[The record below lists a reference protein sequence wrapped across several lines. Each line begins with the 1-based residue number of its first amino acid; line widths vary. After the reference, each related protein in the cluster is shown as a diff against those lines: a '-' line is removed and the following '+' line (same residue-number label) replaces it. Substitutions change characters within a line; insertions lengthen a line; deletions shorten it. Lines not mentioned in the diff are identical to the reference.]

1 MKGGYETPPH
11 SFAIRSPMGNSK
23 QRVYVSPTTTI
34 PFLILLRVR
43 ARASRETV
51 AERWIAKIEVDDF
64 YRTAMRGKM
73 FVEILVS
80 RQPSRFRVSG
90 TQARQSYLLRL
101 SLFPILLL
109 YYNFFGRFFLR
120 ACSEFSSLLLKHD
133 FPRSNLTGNFFDA
146 EISNYRDFRYFRS
159 PPISRSTRM
168 GEGWPSHSRVPKNQ
182 ARDNRD

>member
-80 RQPSRFRVSG
+80 RQPSRFRVSREWNAG
-90 TQARQSYLLRL
+90 NLTYFASVYFQS
-101 SLFPILLL
+101 
-109 YYNFFGRFFLR
+109 YNFFGRFFLR

>member
-51 AERWIAKIEVDDF
+51 AERWIAKIKVDDF

-80 RQPSRFRVSG
+80 RQPSRFRVSREWNAG
-90 TQARQSYLLRL
+90 S
-101 SLFPILLL
+101 PILLTSPQ
-109 YYNFFGRFFLR
+109 FI
-120 ACSEFSSLLLKHD
+120 
-133 FPRSNLTGNFFDA
+133 SNLTISLEDSFYELVRNFHLSCLSTIF
-146 EISNYRDFRYFRS
+146 RDR
-159 PPISRSTRM
+159 I
-168 GEGWPSHSRVPKNQ
+168 
-182 ARDNRD
+182 

>member
-73 FVEILVS
+73 FVEILVC
-80 RQPSRFRVSG
+80 RDNHLVLGYRVSG

-101 SLFPILLL
+101 SLFPILQFLWKIL
-109 YYNFFGRFFLR
+109 STSLFGIFI
-120 ACSEFSSLLLKHD
+120 SL
-133 FPRSNLTGNFFDA
+133 A
-146 EISNYRDFRYFRS
+146 
-159 PPISRSTRM
+159 
-168 GEGWPSHSRVPKNQ
+168 
-182 ARDNRD
+182 

>member
-1 MKGGYETPPH
+1 
-11 SFAIRSPMGNSK
+11 MGNSK

-43 ARASRETV
+43 ARAPRETV

-101 SLFPILLL
+101 SLFPILQFLWKIL
-109 YYNFFGRFFLR
+109 STSLFGIFI
-120 ACSEFSSLLLKHD
+120 SL
-133 FPRSNLTGNFFDA
+133 A
-146 EISNYRDFRYFRS
+146 
-159 PPISRSTRM
+159 
-168 GEGWPSHSRVPKNQ
+168 
-182 ARDNRD
+182 

>member
-80 RQPSRFRVSG
+80 RQPSRVRVSREWNAG
-90 TQARQSYLLRL
+90 S
-101 SLFPILLL
+101 PILLTSPQ
-109 YYNFFGRFFLR
+109 FI
-120 ACSEFSSLLLKHD
+120 
-133 FPRSNLTGNFFDA
+133 SNLTISLEDSFYELVRNFHLSCLSTIF
-146 EISNYRDFRYFRS
+146 RDR
-159 PPISRSTRM
+159 I
-168 GEGWPSHSRVPKNQ
+168 
-182 ARDNRD
+182 